1 MNEVTASQLTEGDS
15 YMYSRGA
22 GPKKEVMILS
32 SESDPASR
40 AYRVMFKYPNKDTEF
55 SVGIQNGT
63 AVNATHKFFELPEE
77 VPGEAG
83 PGDRSVAEP
92 SEDPAAAADEDPSG
106 GRKRRR
112 RKTAKRKTKKA
123 SRKHK
128 RRTLKK

>member
-1 MNEVTASQLTEGDS
+1 MNEVTASQLTEGET

-32 SESDPASR
+32 NEADPVSS
-40 AYRVMFKYPNKDTEF
+40 AYRVKFKYPNKDTEF
-55 SVGIQNGT
+55 SVGIQNG
-63 AVNATHKFFELPEE
+63 AAMNATHKFFELPEE
-77 VPGEAG
+77 VPGEAS
-83 PGDRSVAEP
+83 PGDRSFAEP
-92 SEDPAAAADEDPSG
+92 SEDPPMAADEDPAG

-112 RKTAKRKTKKA
+112 RKTSKRKTKKA